1 MKKTV
6 LFILTVFTLLAVV
19 ACAQPAAASELKS
32 DKPRQTA
39 PPVDQSDVAA
49 QVDGNSALAF
59 NLYQVLKD
67 TDGNLFY
74 SPYSISEAL
83 AMTYGGARGET
94 EQQMQAALQFKLPQD
109 RLHPAFNSLDI
120 ELSKRGQGAKGADDQ
135 GFRLHVVNAIWGQQ
149 GFKFT
154 QQYLDLLAQN
164 YGAGLRIVDYIKDA
178 EKSRQTINQW
188 VSDQTENRIKDLLP
202 QGSIDSLTRLVLT
215 NAIYFNAAWQ
225 SQFQKNATADGQFT
239 LLNGNKVSVPM
250 MRQMHTFGYTEGTD
264 YQAVELP
271 YDGNELSMVILLPK
285 ADRFKAF
292 EAALKAQQVKDIVQ
306 NLKSSEVDLTMPRFK
321 VESQFNLK
329 KALASLGMPIAFSAS
344 EADFSGMDGQKDLY
358 ISDVVHKAYVNVDE
372 NGTEAAAATGVV
384 VGTTSMPAKT
394 YQVTLDHP
402 FIFFIRDIQTGA
414 ILFLGRVAS
423 PGA

>member
-6 LFILTVFTLLAVV
+6 LFILAVFTLLAVV

-59 NLYQVLKD
+59 NLYQVLKEA
-67 TDGNLFY
+67 DGNLFY

-120 ELSKRGQGAKGADDQ
+120 ELSKRGQGARGADDQ

-239 LLNGNKVSVPM
+239 LLNGSKVSVPM

-292 EAALKAQQVKDIVQ
+292 EAALKAQQVKDILQ

-321 VESQFNLK
+321 VESQFSLK

-414 ILFLGRVAS
+414 ILFLGRVSS

>member
-120 ELSKRGQGAKGADDQ
+120 ELSKRGQGARGADDQ

-321 VESQFNLK
+321 VESQFSLK

-344 EADFSGMDGQKDLY
+344 EADFSGMDGLKDLY

>member
-59 NLYQVLKD
+59 NLYQVLKEAE
-67 TDGNLFY
+67 GNLFY

-94 EQQMQAALQFKLPQD
+94 ERQMQAALQFKLPQD

-358 ISDVVHKAYVNVDE
+358 ISDVVHKAYVMVDE

>member
-321 VESQFNLK
+321 VESQFSLK

>member
-39 PPVDQSDVAA
+39 PPVDQSDIAA

-239 LLNGNKVSVPM
+239 LLNGSKVSVPM

>member
-59 NLYQVLKD
+59 NLYQVLKEAE
-67 TDGNLFY
+67 GNLFY

-94 EQQMQAALQFKLPQD
+94 ERQMQAALQFKLPQD